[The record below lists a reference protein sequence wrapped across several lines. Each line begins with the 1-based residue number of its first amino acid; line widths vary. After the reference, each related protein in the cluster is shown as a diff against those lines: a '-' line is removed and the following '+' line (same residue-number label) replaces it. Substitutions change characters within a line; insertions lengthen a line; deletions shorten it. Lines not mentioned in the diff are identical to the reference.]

1 MKRFPFL
8 IVVAL
13 GSVMCGFL
21 ICRRSRGGDRRA
33 PTEPMDRFQEGVRLD
48 LRVDY
53 RGAAEPSKG
62 LEKLLL
68 EEARQRPQEARN

>member
-13 GSVMCGFL
+13 GSVVCGFL
-21 ICRRSRGGDRRA
+21 ICRRSRGGERRA
-33 PTEPMDRFQEGVRLD
+33 QPEPMDRFQEGVRLD

-53 RGAAEPSKG
+53 RGAAEPERG
-62 LEKLLL
+62 LEKLRI
-68 EEARQRPQEARN
+68 EEVRQRPQEARN